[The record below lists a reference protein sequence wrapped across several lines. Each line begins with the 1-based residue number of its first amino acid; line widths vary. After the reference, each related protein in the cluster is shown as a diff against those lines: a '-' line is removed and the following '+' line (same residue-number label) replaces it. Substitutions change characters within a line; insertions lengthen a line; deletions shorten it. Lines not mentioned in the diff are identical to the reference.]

1 MAFTLVSGT
10 TVSIA
15 SGYSPTPVVMSA
27 ITNAAEAVATMAPG
41 HGFAV
46 GDLLE
51 ITSGWPKLTGRV
63 VRVKAV
69 ATNDVTLALVDT
81 RSLSQ
86 YPAGAGIGTVRKITG
101 LTPITQLSADVTTGG
116 GEQNFAT
123 LRLLAQEDEVEIPT
137 TRTAVSNTLP
147 VFFDPSLP
155 WVPAVRAARDNKT
168 PVAVIFVYPNNAST
182 VGNAYW
188 GMRETPG
195 VTDGVL
201 TTEITLRYSAQP
213 ITYPG

>member
-15 SGYSPTPVVMSA
+15 TTYGSPVVMSA
-27 ITNAAEAVATMAPG
+27 VTNAAEAVATMAAD
-41 HGFAV
+41 HGFLA

-51 ITSGWPKLTGRV
+51 VSSGWPKLTGRI

-69 ATNDVTLALVDT
+69 ATNNVTLELVDT
-81 RSLSQ
+81 SSLSQ
-86 YPAGAGIGTVRKITG
+86 YPAGAGAGTVRKITAQ
-101 LTPITQLSADVTTGG
+101 LPITQLSADITTGG

-123 LRLLAQEDEVEIPT
+123 LRLLSQEDEVEIPT

-147 VFFDPSLP
+147 VYFDPSLP
-155 WVPAVRAARDNKT
+155 WVAPVRAARDSKT
-168 PVAVIFVYPNNAST
+168 PVAVIFVYPNNART
-182 VGNAYW
+182 VGNSYW

-213 ITYPG
+213 VTYPN

>member
-15 SGYSPTPVVMSA
+15 TGYGSPVAMSA
-27 ITNAAEAVATMAPG
+27 ITNAAEAVATLAAS
-41 HGFAV
+41 HGVTA

-51 ITSGWPKLTGRV
+51 VTSGWPKLTGRV
-63 VRVKAV
+63 VRAKTV
-69 ATNDVTLALVDT
+69 TGDNVTLELVDT
-81 RSLSQ
+81 TSVSQ
-86 YPAGAGIGTVRKITG
+86 YPAGAGIGTVRRITG
-101 LTPITQLSADVTTGG
+101 VQPITQLSADITTGG
-116 GEQNFAT
+116 GEQNFST
-123 LRLLAQEDEVEIPT
+123 LRLLSQEDELEIPT

-155 WVPAVRAARDNKT
+155 WVPTVRTARDSKT
-168 PVAVIFVYPNNAST
+168 PVAVVFVYPNNART

-213 ITYPG
+213 ITYST